1 MRKYILMVLCIFCT
15 TYISAQ
21 EKEVR
26 KDLVIHKKDGS
37 KFIVPIEVKHTVEFW
52 GQNEVNDNDYV
63 QVGDV
68 SGPLENHSVNMTLND
83 KMTYDHKKSKERYSD
98 YGIVWSTEP
107 GVTIENGER
116 AKNTDDID
124 ENPYTFKIG
133 ENQYA
138 HEETTY
144 YYRAYVTM
152 YDKTYYSEEKSH
164 TFYPHIVNVS
174 VPKNWNYAES
184 AYVYPTEDAFKAAF
198 LKAVGTECSD
208 VSFTILEVCWRK
220 YITVDK
226 AKELLA
232 SADGEIKKF
241 YEGDVFFINEI
252 SEDFINT
259 IFTEGTFHLSTESIN
274 YDESYTNFGIIDTV
288 ECDESWQITGNAYW
302 RTTPTNVATRP
313 KVGINLPL
321 VLPSFTY
328 NITIIFAPDTEA
340 EADSL
345 ATASKVRFT
354 YYKSTAKGNLSSKD
368 GNITNPETGSR
379 DFIIDNALKCDT
391 ATIAIE
397 ATDLQENLI
406 QIQSSVT
413 RSELNKG
420 YSNEIRIADII
431 VERKK
436 IVATEE

>member
-52 GQNEVNDNDYV
+52 GQNEVKDNDYV

-107 GVTIENGER
+107 GVTIENGEK
-116 AKNTDDID
+116 AIQID
-124 ENPYTFKIG
+124 EYSCNFKIG
-133 ENQYA
+133 NNQLPSYD
-138 HEETTY
+138 ETTY
-144 YYRAYVTM
+144 YYRAYVTI

-174 VPKNWNYAES
+174 VPQNWNYAES

-208 VSFTILEVCWRK
+208 VSFTILEACWRK

-413 RSELNKG
+413 RSELDKG